1 MSNFRKGSIA
11 VVAGMAI
18 VAGCFVW
25 IYYIN
30 FFSKFNPF
38 LLIVA
43 LSLFIIGVVL
53 VIWGSGKTP

>member
-18 VAGCFVW
+18 MVGCFVW

-30 FFSKFNPF
+30 FFSEFNPF

-43 LSLFIIGVVL
+43 VTLFIIGVVL
-53 VIWGSGKTP
+53 VLWGSGKNP